1 MVGIRDPS
9 ALRNGAVPATATDKM
24 SVKEREELLK
34 PYLPSEPNTATPSPS
49 SSPVRRPS
57 KPMKKKPMRDFVR
70 QQLHFILYTLIQTV
84 FSIYIRLRIVYH
96 AIVDRIFATLYY
108 HHRSPE
114 LIQKDIKH
122 LQRLPKHLSII
133 LDFNDDEQRGAGL
146 EGLVN
151 DISEVAAWCASAGI
165 PALSVYEKTGILKN
179 YLPATH
185 RRISRTLESYFGPS
199 KKPTL
204 SLRAPNLPSFSPPT
218 TPPEHSAATPSDAN
232 PDSRAPLSH
241 LTILLLSAEDGRSTL
256 VDLTKTLA
264 EMSQKRKLSP
274 SDISMELIDAEITE
288 SVMGEPD
295 LLILFGPRVELKGY
309 PPWQVRLTEIFHSP
323 DTSVVGYQTFLHGL
337 HKYANAS
344 LRFGR

>member
-1 MVGIRDPS
+1 MVGIR
-9 ALRNGAVPATATDKM
+9 NGTPPATAADKM
-24 SVKEREELLK
+24 TAKEREELLK

-57 KPMKKKPMRDFVR
+57 RPMKKKPMRDFVR

-84 FSIYIRLRIVYH
+84 FSVYVRLRIVYH

-232 PDSRAPLSH
+232 PNGRAPLSH

-323 DTSVVGYQTFLHGL
+323 DTSVVGYQTFLRGL